1 MTGAQRHAATDSATR
16 PTRGP
21 RRVGLT
27 GGIGAGKSAVSSL
40 LAESGATIVDADSLA
55 REVVAPGSEG
65 LAEIEAAFGPGVLDS
80 NQGLDR
86 AAMAEMVFADP
97 TARQRL
103 EAIIHP
109 RVRARAAQIEAQAR
123 AADPHAVVVHDVPL
137 LVETG
142 QQGDYDLVLVVDVP
156 VAVQVERLVSSRGMS
171 EAEARG
177 RIAAQAGRHERLAA
191 ADVVIDNS
199 GTRDDLARRVAAVW
213 DEHLASGRP
222 DGGTTRPR
230 SGT

>member
-1 MTGAQRHAATDSATR
+1 PRSST
-16 PTRGP
+16 GP

-40 LAESGATIVDADSLA
+40 LAERGATIVDADSLA

-65 LAEIEAAFGPGVLDS
+65 LAEIEVAFGPGVLDGER
-80 NQGLDR
+80 GLDR
-86 AAMAEMVFADP
+86 AAMAEVVFADP
-97 TARQRL
+97 SARQRL

-109 RVRARAAQIEAQAR
+109 RVRALAAQIEADAW
-123 AADPHAVVVHDVPL
+123 AADPDAVVVHDVPL

-156 VAVQVERLVSSRGMS
+156 VAAQVQRLVSSRSMS

-177 RIAAQAGRHERLAA
+177 RIAAQAGRDERVAA

-213 DEHLASGRP
+213 HEHLACRRP
-222 DGGTTRPR
+222 AGGTP
-230 SGT
+230 SPE